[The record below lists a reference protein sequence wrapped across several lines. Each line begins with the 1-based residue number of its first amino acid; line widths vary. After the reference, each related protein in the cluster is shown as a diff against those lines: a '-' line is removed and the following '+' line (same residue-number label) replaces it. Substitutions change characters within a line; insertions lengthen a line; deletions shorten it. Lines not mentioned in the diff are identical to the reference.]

1 MSDITDSEKKKG
13 FFNKIRGIS
22 CIPCRCKRQSYHKET
37 KTAKEN
43 NIVTSNVIE
52 DRRNFKFGSA
62 GRHVSPDE
70 NGIFKTDGQVGSVE
84 TCDTGWGQSKITP
97 EECKQRIEG
106 TETGIEVIK
115 KTIERLAVELNDLKL
130 KTSLKNV
137 QYKYGVFIS

>member
-13 FFNKIRGIS
+13 FFKKIRGIS

-43 NIVTSNVIE
+43 NIVTSNV
-52 DRRNFKFGSA
+52 SA

-106 TETGIEVIK
+106 TETDIEVIK